1 MHKVLVIVPFP
12 MSDENLSKR
21 QEQLK
26 AVKLGP
32 GIQFDFKAVR
42 IAPVNYV
49 SQQDALLADVG
60 ILEAGLSAQEQ
71 GYDAV
76 CIDTVS
82 DSGMAALRSVL
93 TIPVIGAGRHA
104 MLAAQMLGDRFSIL
118 SMWSRWDPLYK
129 KMLADLGLSHKCA
142 SMRSPEM
149 EPNNQ
154 KLLKGR
160 EDTVFPAL
168 HRVAMQCI
176 EEDGADVIILG
187 STTMH
192 ETHAYLAE
200 KLPVPVINPGP
211 LSYRLAETALRL
223 NLTHSK
229 TAYPAPLAPRLDM
242 FHAMG
247 EHIAARP

>member
-21 QEQLK
+21 QGQLQS
-26 AVKLGP
+26 VKLGP
-32 GIQFDFKAVR
+32 NIDFDFKAVR

-49 SQQDALLADVG
+49 SQQDILLADVG
-60 ILEAGLSAQEQ
+60 ILEAGLSAQED

-118 SMWSRWDPLYK
+118 SMWSRWNHLYTK
-129 KMLADLGLSHKCA
+129 SLADLGMSHKCA
-142 SMRSPEM
+142 SMRSAEM

-154 KLLKGR
+154 ELLKGR
-160 EDTVFPAL
+160 EDTVLPAL
-168 HRVAMQCI
+168 YKVAMQCI

-223 NLTHSK
+223 QLTHSK
-229 TAYPAPLAPRLDM
+229 TAYPTPLVPRPDM
-242 FHAMG
+242 FRAMS
-247 EHIAARP
+247 EHIAARH